1 MGDVCGRYVSA
12 GDLADLAVLLGVN
25 PFDGTKDVPETEAP
39 EKNAHDKNLPD
50 EQRQALARQRRFNLA
65 PTDPVPAVLP
75 GEAPGSRQL
84 TLVSWGL
91 VPAWSDLRSSA
102 QRINA
107 RVETVLDK
115 PAFRRAVRSR
125 RCLLPAD
132 GCYEW
137 VREPGGRKRPHF
149 VHPADGRL
157 LTFAGLYEH
166 WHAPDGSRVR
176 TSSILTGPAPEPLA
190 WLHERAP
197 LVVPPELWADWL
209 DPTADIDSL
218 LEAVRSAP
226 LPEMATPEVST
237 AVNAV
242 LNSSPELIQPVE
254 PTADPAGG
262 PAAEPVAAAEQ
273 VGLW

>member
-1 MGDVCGRYVSA
+1 MCGRYVSA
-12 GDLADLAVLLGVN
+12 GDLADLGVLLGVN
-25 PFDGTKDVPETEAP
+25 PFDRGDARIG
-39 EKNAHDKNLPD
+39 DDLPD
-50 EQRQALARQRRFNLA
+50 GQRALARQRRFNLA

-75 GEAPGSRQL
+75 GEAPDTRQL
-84 TLVSWGL
+84 TLLTWGL
-91 VPAWSDLRSSA
+91 VPPWADLRTGA

-115 PAFRRAVRSR
+115 PSFRRAVRER

-132 GCYEW
+132 GWYEW
-137 VREPGGRKRPHF
+137 VREPGAHGGKKRSRPHYLR
-149 VHPADGRL
+149 PADGQL

-176 TSSILTGPAPEPLA
+176 TSAILTGPAPDALT

-209 DPTADIDSL
+209 DTDTINTNTDVEALLTAVQ
-218 LEAVRSAP
+218 AAA
-226 LPEMATPEVST
+226 LPEMETPEVSP

-242 LNSSPELIQPVE
+242 RNSSPELI
-254 PTADPAGG
+254 
-262 PAAEPVAAAEQ
+262 EPVAATPAAPVEQAE
-273 VGLW
+273 LW